1 MGTRMP
7 TLSIVHLLSN
17 RWWTGTAEPVLA
29 LVKGLIERRQRVVL
43 GVPAGSQVEDL
54 ARKAGIPLLEGLQL
68 DRRFHPWSWQQDL
81 RRLHA
86 FLRHTPV
93 HVLHTHLSHDH
104 WLGLCTLALL
114 KSRRRR
120 PVVHVR
126 TVHTLRRPDALTCRW
141 LLRHGADH
149 LITVSI
155 ALRRE
160 LMTKLRIASPGVT
173 VIPGAVDH
181 QRFHPAVSGTHI
193 REELGLGPQ
202 TPLVGI
208 VARIAPSRGHLRLLE
223 AFAQVRATLPQARL
237 LIVGKGEFRPQVEQ
251 RVWQLGLPESVI
263 FAGYREDDLPEVLA
277 ALDLFVLMAPGSE
290 GSCRA
295 ALEAMAV
302 GKPVVAARVGA
313 LADIVLD
320 GETGLLIDP
329 HSPAALALAI
339 SRLLRA
345 PEQARQM
352 GLRGRQRVEHSLS
365 RARQVG
371 EVLALYERLCA
382 AHLSPS
388 EGLDD

>member
-1 MGTRMP
+1 MP

-29 LVKGLIERRQRVVL
+29 LVKGLLERRQHIVL

-68 DRRFHPWSWQQDL
+68 ERRFRPRSWLQDL
-81 RRLHA
+81 RRLSA
-86 FLRHTPV
+86 FLQHTPV
-93 HVLHTHLSHDH
+93 NVLHTHLSHDH
-104 WLGLCTLALL
+104 WLGLCALALL
-114 KSRRRR
+114 RGREPRT
-120 PVVHVR
+120 VVHVR
-126 TVHTLRRPDALTCRW
+126 TVHTLRRPHVLTSRW

-149 LITVSI
+149 LITVSV
-155 ALRRE
+155 ALRHE
-160 LMTKLRIASPGVT
+160 LMAKLQIAAPRVT
-173 VIPGAVDH
+173 VVSGAVDH
-181 QRFHPAVSGTHI
+181 RRFHPSASGAHL
-193 REELGLGPQ
+193 RQEFGLGPQ

-208 VARIAPSRGHLRLLE
+208 VARIAASRGHLMLLD
-223 AFAQVRATLPQARL
+223 AFARVHATLPEARL

-251 RVWQLGLPESVI
+251 RVQQLGLADSVI

-277 ALDLFVLMAPGSE
+277 ALHLFVLMAPGSE

-295 ALEAMAV
+295 VLEAMAV

-329 HSPAALALAI
+329 HSPAELALAI

-352 GLRGRQRVEHSLS
+352 GLRGRQCIECSFARERQLEDVLSLY
-365 RARQVG
+365 AQ
-371 EVLALYERLCA
+371 LCA
-382 AHLSPS
+382 AQLPASAI
-388 EGLDD
+388 LDH